1 MVTDVKGNIT
11 EEIASYCGG
20 YIDETSGKMIVTDID
35 GQDALYSAESI
46 FKTGDYHLYDLAF
59 FYRNLQNNVK
69 QRTESFF
76 SK

>member
-1 MVTDVKGNIT
+1 
-11 EEIASYCGG
+11 
-20 YIDETSGKMIVTDID
+20 MIVTDID
-35 GQDALYSAESI
+35 GQDALYSTEGI